1 MKLFLYYI
9 LALVLTSWPLFEKQY
24 RAKHYLK
31 VMAEHDIS
39 HIWTTTIE
47 QSHHHYSASQTTMF
61 HNSNNNNN
69 NNQHAFKNTFDL
81 FLKGRSS
88 SSAGSWKNYDYTSAF
103 FNHSEHIFSYLTTDK
118 TVKEMTRD
126 IANLYLDGYANIWS
140 YFIVVYLDFYWEG
153 RSASSI
159 CAHNDADEIDIWRRE
174 SIACKRRIFNGAER
188 IILLYHTVLG
198 ILITYAFHSYVWF
211 KQIVRMMD
219 TRHVMQN

>member
-1 MKLFLYYI
+1 MKLFIYFI
-9 LALVLTSWPLFEKQY
+9 LTLVLTQWPLFEKQY

-39 HIWTTTIE
+39 HIWTTSEHQHLHPTT
-47 QSHHHYSASQTTMF
+47 QTTSS
-61 HNSNNNNN
+61 HNNNNKN
-69 NNQHAFKNTFDL
+69 NHEFRNTVDVFI
-81 FLKGRSS
+81 KRGSA
-88 SSAGSWKNYDYTSAF
+88 SSAGSWKDYDYTSAF
-103 FNHSEHIFSYLTTDK
+103 YNSSDQIMSYLTTDK
-118 TVKEMTRD
+118 TVKEMVRE
-126 IANLYLDGYANIWS
+126 IANIYLDGYANIWS

-198 ILITYAFHSYVWF
+198 ILITYGFHSYVWF
-211 KQIVRMMD
+211 KQIVRMID
-219 TRHVMQN
+219 TRHVLQN